1 MEEVGNIHLEQEY
14 IQYAV
19 AHHLV
24 TEQQYEIMHIDIVN
38 HELWLKKA
46 ANKRDIYL
54 IRLVAREFH
63 WKNHLKNDL
72 LHVFNRL
79 EYAFKR
85 KQVTIYNI
93 YVATHSP
100 VDSLDGLK
108 RPIHSKNRRMTMHL
122 FYLDVFTENEE
133 MDRLNKTLNISSV
146 RLQNETDKLK
156 TTQQLKYRLQ
166 ALLNNKIKHEK
177 NVFSFGKP
185 IFTYILIAMNVIMFL
200 FMELNGGTTDTV
212 NLIKFG
218 AKYNPAILIDGEWW
232 RLITS
237 IFIHIG
243 FIHLFMNMLALFYL
257 GQVVERIYG
266 SWRFIVI
273 YFLAGIGGSLSS
285 FAFTHSVSAGASGA
299 IFGLFGAILFFGIY
313 YKELFF
319 KTMGMNIIFLVC
331 LNVTIGF
338 VMPAIDNAAHLGG
351 LIAGFLATGV
361 VHLPHK
367 KSWSIRLLAT
377 MSFISL
383 LTITFLY
390 GTSQH
395 RDTPEYDWY
404 LTNHYLENEAYEE
417 IVQLTTEALES
428 YDDFEAEFLFQRSFA
443 YLKLSDYQSA
453 MSDLERLIEID
464 PNIPE
469 AHYNLALTYI
479 ELQQYKQAKETIK
492 KAYDLHPDDEL
503 IKDMYEQLHQDTYD

>member
-1 MEEVGNIHLEQEY
+1 MGNIHLEQEY
-14 IQYAV
+14 IQYSV
-19 AHHLV
+19 AHHLI
-24 TEQQYEIMHIDIVN
+24 TEQQFEIMHIDMIN
-38 HELWLKKA
+38 HELWLKKV
-46 ANKRDIYL
+46 ANKRDVYL
-54 IRLVAREFH
+54 IRLVARQFH

-72 LHVFNRL
+72 LHVFKRL
-79 EYAFKR
+79 DYVFKR
-85 KQVTIYNI
+85 KNVTIYNI

-100 VDSLDGLK
+100 VDSFDRLK
-108 RPIHSKNRRMTMHL
+108 RPIHAENQRMTMHL
-122 FYLDVFTENEE
+122 FYLDVFTENIE
-133 MDRLNKTLNISSV
+133 MDRLNKVLNISFV
-146 RLQNETDKLK
+146 PLQNETDKLK
-156 TTQQLKYRLQ
+156 TTQQLKYRLS
-166 ALLNNKIKHEK
+166 ALLNNKIKQEK

-185 IFTYILIAMNVIMFL
+185 NFTYILIAMNVMMFL
-200 FMELNGGTTDTV
+200 FMTLNGGTTDTV

-237 IFIHIG
+237 TFIHIG

-273 YFLAGIGGSLSS
+273 YFIAGIGGSLSS
-285 FAFTHSVSAGASGA
+285 FAFTYHVSAGASGA

-338 VMPAIDNAAHLGG
+338 MLPAIDNAAHLGG
-351 LIAGFLATGV
+351 LIAGFLGAGV

-367 KSWSIRLLAT
+367 KSRSIRLLAT
-377 MSFISL
+377 MSLISI

-390 GTSQH
+390 GASKH
-395 RDTPEYDWY
+395 KGTPEYDWY

-417 IVQLTTEALES
+417 TIQLTTKALES
-428 YDDFEAEFLFQRSFA
+428 YDELEAEFLFQRSFA
-443 YLKLSDYQSA
+443 YLKLLDYHSA

-469 AHYNLALTYI
+469 AHYNLALIYI
-479 ELQQYKQAKETIK
+479 EIQQYKQAKETIK

-503 IKDMYEQLHQDTYD
+503 IKGMYKQLHQETYN